1 MYHHHHDITYK
12 QVTIAMMLTYCH
24 HCWDAGAQI
33 YIFVTNGSAQPEQK
47 IQFFL
52 SSQHIA
58 EGEKHRN
65 DEQTYDSPKL
75 SHLLCESVWPNL
87 TCFWV
92 KTGCQF
98 REKHHHHPTW
108 GHQWSEHL
116 IVSICLIRTYDAGTG
131 IEGTM
136 VGVRKDG
143 DLNDCFFS
151 KGV

>member
-58 EGEKHRN
+58 EGEKHRKV
-65 DEQTYDSPKL
+65 EQTYDSPKL
-75 SHLLCESVWPNL
+75 YHLLCESVWPPIWSVSESKL
-87 TCFWV
+87 DV
-92 KTGCQF
+92 KDA
-98 REKHHHHPTW
+98 PTW

-131 IEGTM
+131 SEGTM

-143 DLNDCFFS
+143 DLNVFFL
-151 KGV
+151 